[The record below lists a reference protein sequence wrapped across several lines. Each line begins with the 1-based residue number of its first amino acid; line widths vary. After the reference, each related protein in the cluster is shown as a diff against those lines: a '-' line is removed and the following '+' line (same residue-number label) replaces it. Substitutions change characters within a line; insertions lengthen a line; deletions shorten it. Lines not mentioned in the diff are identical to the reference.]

1 MGKGDQNRRMPKPAS
16 SGGLVYSTDS
26 GRMCPACRQ
35 PIAACTCAASAAR
48 AKSSGDGI
56 ARIRREV
63 GGRGGKTVTVVSGLN
78 LDDAA
83 LTALSRRLKAA
94 CGTGGTVKGGTLEFQ
109 GDHCDEL
116 IALLARE
123 GFETRRAGG

>member
-1 MGKGDQNRRMPKPAS
+1 MPKRAA

-35 PIAACTCAASAAR
+35 PIADCICAASAAR
-48 AKSSGDGI
+48 TQPSGDGI

-63 GGRGGKTVTVVSGLN
+63 GGRGGKTVTVVAGLN

-83 LTALSRRLKAA
+83 LAALSRRLKAA
-94 CGTGGTVKGGTLEFQ
+94 CGTGGTLRDGTLEFQ
-109 GDHCDEL
+109 GNHRDQL
-116 IALLARE
+116 ITLLTRE
-123 GFETRRAGG
+123 GIESRRAGG